1 MLLNYRL
8 RSIAIAVG
16 LVAAAAVLIG
26 VYLTSYR
33 NNVESGSKT
42 VPVLVA
48 ARDIPEGTSAAAVA
62 SGKYLKTEH
71 VLRRSVMPGAITKP
85 EQLSNVVAA
94 QTIYSGSQ
102 VSERAF
108 RPATQIGV
116 LAKISGNVRAML
128 VPGTAE
134 QLLDGM
140 AKAGDH
146 VDVVANVEYKVQSAE
161 RAGSGDRNRVASR
174 VILRNLLVLR
184 APEQAEDAQMQTQR
198 AIGLALSDSQAQKLF
213 FAMQN
218 GTWSLALRPTDKPV
232 DSPESVETI
241 ESVLADGLKFQQLTQ
256 LTGGYG
262 KDAINGR

>member
-33 NNVESGSKT
+33 NNVESGSET

-71 VLRRSVMPGAITKP
+71 VLRRSVMAGAITKP

-108 RPATQIGV
+108 RPATQTGV

-134 QLLDGM
+134 QLLEGM

-146 VDVVANVEYKVQSAE
+146 VDVVANIEYKVQSAD
-161 RAGSGDRNRVASR
+161 RTSGERNRVASR

-184 APEQAEDAQMQTQR
+184 APEQAENAQTPNQL
-198 AIGLALSDSQAQKLF
+198 AIGLALSDSQSQKLF